1 MAAITII
8 QSHVESCAIY
18 IHAQA
23 WCVTMLLCIYIALQ
37 MYVLLIAAPIV
48 AVIAVLHYVNC
59 ASSLCLLVLETIHRV
74 LQCSNANCDWS
85 VTSVEALPHREVTLV
100 LSPSPSM
107 HVSLLYQTN
116 SLEYQ
121 LQLQE
126 AVNHRHR
133 LGILIYL
140 NSLYP

>member
-8 QSHVESCAIY
+8 QSHVESCVIY
-18 IHAQA
+18 IHTQA
-23 WCVTMLLCIYIALQ
+23 WCGHSAIVYGYCSAE
-37 MYVLLIAAPIV
+37 YVLLIAAPIV

-59 ASSLCLLVLETIHRV
+59 ASSLCLLVLQTIYRV

-85 VTSVEALPHREVTLV
+85 VTSAEALSHREVTLA
-100 LSPSPSM
+100 LPPSPCM

-116 SLEYQ
+116 SLQYQ

-126 AVNHRHR
+126 AANQRHR
-133 LGILIYL
+133 
-140 NSLYP
+140 